1 MNRITEY
8 DENLVPLYN
17 ELADIENLF
26 NDFNRDLKSYMNE
39 IDFDDRIF
47 DTTEKRLDKLNGLKA
62 KHGGSLDS
70 VKEALITSKEKLDFY
85 KEYEDNLKLAEEAYN
100 NNYDKLMD
108 LCQKLSFLR
117 KNRLKP

>member
-1 MNRITEY
+1 
-8 DENLVPLYN
+8 
-17 ELADIENLF
+17 
-26 NDFNRDLKSYMNE
+26 MNE
-39 IDFDDRIF
+39 MDFDDRIF

-108 LCQKLSFLR
+108 LC
-117 KNRLKP
+117 KNCLFEKKIG